1 MNRVDCSFSM
11 MSHWQSL
18 NASLIDSIYCKKY
31 NKKTRWID
39 TSITESEK
47 KRNKKRKKC
56 HWNEPVSGKKRH
68 FNRWENML
76 IHVSSRIMTELDPV
90 NSWFLLWLLYVF
102 CLLTLNR
109 IMYVLSLI
117 FRLAELIF
125 DEMLSSHSNDYGWKF
140 YEGVFSTHLK
150 FTHFEEKKRRS
161 KFIKHVNTICMS
173 SMFRHHRLRRTALQ
187 WRENV
192 IFIVMRDIKET
203 INT

>member
-1 MNRVDCSFSM
+1 MNRHV
-11 MSHWQSL
+11 
-18 NASLIDSIYCKKY
+18 NNRIRKK
-31 NKKTRWID
+31 K
-39 TSITESEK
+39 K
-47 KRNKKRKKC
+47 KREIKREK
-56 HWNEPVSGKKRH
+56 NLIETSQFQRKKRH

-90 NSWFLLWLLYVF
+90 KSWFLLWLLYVF

-109 IMYVLSLI
+109 LMYVLSLI

-150 FTHFEEKKRRS
+150 FTHFEGKKRRS
-161 KFIKHVNTICMS
+161 KFKKHVNTICMS
-173 SMFRHHRLRRTALQ
+173 SMFRHHHLRRTALQ